1 MIHKEKIV
9 AVIPA
14 RGGSK
19 GIPRKNLN
27 TVLGKPL
34 IAYTIEAA
42 LQAET
47 LAKVI
52 VSTDDEHIKAV
63 SQDYGA
69 EVPFIRPHHLA
80 TDTAATLSV
89 LQHAMTYLAEHQDY
103 LADIVVC
110 LQPTSPLRSAEDI
123 DAAVKLCLDSGADSV
138 VSLCQAKH
146 HPYWMKK
153 IVDGRVYPLMKENEN
168 HYTRRQDLPPVY
180 QLNGALYV
188 TRIHVLLEENRVLGK
203 YTAPYIMPPER
214 SVDVDTPGDLTLAE
228 ALLMKGVAL

>member
-1 MIHKEKIV
+1 MIQKEKAV

-19 GIPRKNLN
+19 GIPQKNLSS
-27 TVLGKPL
+27 VLGKPL
-34 IAYTIEAA
+34 IAYTIKAA
-42 LQAET
+42 LQAQT
-47 LAKVI
+47 LDKVI
-52 VSTDDEHIKAV
+52 VSTDDEQIRTV
-63 SQDYGA
+63 SQGYGA

-80 TDTAATLSV
+80 TDTATTLSV
-89 LQHAMTYLAEHQDY
+89 LQHAITYLAEHQSY

-110 LQPTSPLRSAEDI
+110 LQPTNPLRSAEDI
-123 DAAVKLCLDSGADSV
+123 DAAVRLCIDTGTDSV

-153 IVDGRVYPLMKENEN
+153 IVDGRVSPLMNENEN

-188 TRIHVLLEENRVLGK
+188 TRTNVLLEENRILGK
-203 YTAPYIMPPER
+203 YTVPYIMPPER
-214 SVDVDTPGDLTLAE
+214 SIDIDMPNDLKMA
-228 ALLMKGVAL
+228 AVLLKENVAL

>member
-1 MIHKEKIV
+1 MIQKEKTV

-19 GIPRKNLN
+19 GIPRKNLT

-42 LQAET
+42 IKAQT
-47 LAKVI
+47 VDKVI
-52 VSTDDEHIKAV
+52 VSTDDEHIAAA

-80 TDTAATLSV
+80 TDTATTLSV
-89 LQHAMTYLAEHQDY
+89 LQHAITYLAEHQNY
-103 LADIVVC
+103 LADMVVC

-153 IVDGRVYPLMKENEN
+153 IVDGRVHPLMNEDEN

-180 QLNGALYV
+180 QLNGALYI
-188 TRIHVLLEENRVLGK
+188 TRTNVLLEENRVLGK
-203 YTAPYIMPPER
+203 YTAPYIMPQDR
-214 SVDVDTPGDLTLAE
+214 SIDIDTSNDLKFATV
-228 ALLMKGVAL
+228 LLKEGVAL

>member
-1 MIHKEKIV
+1 MIQKEKTV

-19 GIPRKNLN
+19 GIPRKNLS

-42 LQAET
+42 LKAQT

-52 VSTDDEHIKAV
+52 ISTDDDQIRAV

-69 EVPFIRPHHLA
+69 EVPFLRPSHLA
-80 TDTAATLSV
+80 TDTTPGISV
-89 LQHAMTYLAEHQDY
+89 LQHAITYLSEHQDY
-103 LADIVVC
+103 QADMVVC
-110 LQPTSPLRSAEDI
+110 LQPTSPLRSSEDI

-153 IVDGRVYPLMKENEN
+153 IVDGRVHPFMNENEN

-188 TRIHVLLEENRVLGK
+188 TRRKVLLEENSVLGEH
-203 YTAPYIMPPER
+203 TLAYIMPEER
-214 SVDVDTPGDLTLAE
+214 SIDIDTPSDLKFAE
-228 ALLMKGVAL
+228 LLIKERVAL